1 MNTPHKPSN
10 QDQPSSANKSGP
22 ILELGRARQQQL
34 KADRPRSRLPLTL
47 FVLGSLALLI
57 GVPVYLLRPQD
68 TLFKV
73 QTYTAAPVTRATILS
88 LTSAT
93 GRVVP
98 ERVISFTAPADG
110 TLSTLE
116 AVAGDT
122 VKPGALLAQIR
133 SRTLEGGVEKAQ
145 AALSEAQDA
154 VTGAKLTAQA
164 STSEKA
170 ATLRDLESKLAPLE
184 KSLKT
189 SRELYA
195 AGGVAR
201 AEVSKL
207 ETDLQGARAARDNA
221 LSALNAARELGSA
234 GVAALERK
242 RETARGQLKDAQT
255 QAAATVLK
263 STLEGQILEVKV
275 NAGDTVKA
283 GDLLFTVA
291 DTRRMRVDASVDEAA
306 AAQVQV
312 GQKVSVQMGE
322 ATYPGEVAQVAPQAV
337 AGSGGAGGAAGSS
350 VPVRVRFVGT
360 VPRLRPNI
368 SASVDITTGVQK
380 DVPTLPRAPFL
391 TSGGE
396 RLVYVVMGPD
406 RAERREVVFGA
417 SSAERVQV
425 VSGLKVGE
433 RVLTSSMEA
442 YKDQPRVQLAP
453 GGELRDA
460 QEAPNG

>member
-1 MNTPHKPSN
+1 MNTPHKPSGTGP
-10 QDQPSSANKSGP
+10 PSSTNKAGP

-34 KADRPRSRLPLTL
+34 KADRPHSRLPLAL

-57 GVPVYLLRPQD
+57 GVPVYLLRPRD

-110 TLSTLE
+110 TLERLE

-122 VKPGALLAQIR
+122 VKPGTLLAQIR

-145 AALSEAQDA
+145 AALGEAEDA

-170 ATLRDLESKLAPLE
+170 ATLRDLQSKLAPLE
-184 KSLKT
+184 KSLKV

-195 AGGVAR
+195 VGGVAR

-221 LSALNAARELGSA
+221 LSALNAARELGAA

-242 RETARGQLKDAQT
+242 RATARGQLKDAQI
-255 QAAATVLK
+255 QAAGTTLR

-322 ATYPGEVAQVAPQAV
+322 AVYPGEVAQVAPQAV
-337 AGSGGAGGAAGSS
+337 TTSGSAGGAASSS

-368 SASVDITTGVQK
+368 SASVDITTGVHR

-396 RLVYVVMGPD
+396 ALVFVRVAPD

-417 SSAERVQV
+417 SSADKVQI
-425 VSGLKVGE
+425 VSGLKEGDQ
-433 RVLTSSMEA
+433 VLTSSMEA
-442 YKDQPRVQLAP
+442 YKDQPRVQLSPRGQLRNEQEVP
-453 GGELRDA
+453 GG
-460 QEAPNG
+460 